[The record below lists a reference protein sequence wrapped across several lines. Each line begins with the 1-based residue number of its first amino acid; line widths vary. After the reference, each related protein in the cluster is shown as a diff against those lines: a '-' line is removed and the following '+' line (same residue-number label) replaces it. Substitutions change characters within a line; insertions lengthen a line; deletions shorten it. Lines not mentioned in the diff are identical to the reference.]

1 MKYEE
6 GALLFIKNTDE
17 GKDKLRV
24 LTEYSLR
31 FTVLKTLLTYN
42 LFRCYTVAEAKI
54 GRREEPIT

>member
-1 MKYEE
+1 MKCGEE
-6 GALLFIKNTDE
+6 ALHFIKNIDE
-17 GKDKLRV
+17 GKDNLRI

-54 GRREEPIT
+54 GRREEPKT